1 MKRSNLTP
9 RLPITM
15 SRDYFGTCEGLY
27 LLHIWDRVNQH
38 CPVATDIAVHFLV
51 TSSQGFG
58 HNRFRAKV
66 SRYFKHVKLS
76 SVQEQKI
83 LTSILGKLSN
93 GEIDEQFI
101 EQLRY
106 ALFLDTHK
114 TITCANQNLT
124 SNKSYVVRY
133 AQKVLEIHL
142 QRELVKSHLKS
153 FKFG

>member
-1 MKRSNLTP
+1 MKKSNLTP
-9 RLPITM
+9 NLPMTM
-15 SRDYFGTCEGLY
+15 HRDYFGNCGALY
-27 LLHIWDRVNQH
+27 LLHIWGRVNQH
-38 CPVATDIAVHFLV
+38 CPVAIDIAVHFLT
-51 TSSQGFG
+51 TSSQGFH

-93 GEIDEQFI
+93 GEIDEQFM

-106 ALFLDTHK
+106 ALFLDAHK
-114 TITCANQNLT
+114 TITCASQNLT

-133 AQKVLEIHL
+133 AQKIIEIHM
-142 QRELVKSHLKS
+142 QRELVKSNLKP
-153 FKFG
+153 